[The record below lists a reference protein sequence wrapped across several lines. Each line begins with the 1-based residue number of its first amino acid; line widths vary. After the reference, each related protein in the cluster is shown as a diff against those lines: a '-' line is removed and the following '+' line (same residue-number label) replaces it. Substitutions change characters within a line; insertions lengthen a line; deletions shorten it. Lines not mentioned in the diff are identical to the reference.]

1 LQLLYPKHVARRGT
15 TGAQTHEN
23 DSKVNSELNQFE
35 QEILD
40 RVFSIDNPSR
50 IFLLCLADYLS
61 DYGLHVVEREE

>member
-1 LQLLYPKHVARRGT
+1 MI
-15 TGAQTHEN
+15 
-23 DSKVNSELNQFE
+23 SEFE